1 LKPISGLRQMLL
13 KVVDIR
19 VHYEKVEAVKGVSLE
34 VFSGDIV
41 TLIGSN
47 GAGKTTILR
56 TISGLNTIT
65 SGEIYF
71 KDKRIDRES
80 PANIVKM
87 GVAHVPEGRGMFP
100 YMSVIDNLKMGAYKR
115 TDGREEIEKDIEE
128 VYKHFPIL
136 KGRTRQAAGTLSGG
150 EQQMVAIGR
159 ALMARP
165 SLLLLD
171 EPSLGLSPLMVEEIS
186 EIIKNLNTTLG
197 VTTILVEQNASMA
210 LSLADRGYV
219 LEVGKVILQGTT
231 QDLKESE
238 GVKRAYLGI

>member
-1 LKPISGLRQMLL
+1 MLL
-13 KVVDIR
+13 KVDDIR

-56 TISGLNTIT
+56 TISGLRTST

-100 YMSVIDNLKMGAYKR
+100 YMSVVDNLKMGAYKR

-128 VYKHFPIL
+128 VYKHFPSL
-136 KGRTRQAAGTLSGG
+136 KERTRQAAGTLSGG

-159 ALMARP
+159 AIMARP

-231 QDLKESE
+231 QELKESE
-238 GVKRAYLGI
+238 RVKRAYLGI

>member
-1 LKPISGLRQMLL
+1 MLL
-13 KVVDIR
+13 KVDDIR

-56 TISGLNTIT
+56 TISGLKTTT

-100 YMSVIDNLKMGAYKR
+100 YMSVVDNLKMGAYKR

-128 VYKHFPIL
+128 VYKHFPSL
-136 KGRTRQAAGTLSGG
+136 KERTRQAAGTLSGG

-159 ALMARP
+159 AIMARP

-231 QDLKESE
+231 QELKESE
-238 GVKRAYLGI
+238 RVKRAYLGI

>member
-1 LKPISGLRQMLL
+1 MLL
-13 KVVDIR
+13 KVDGIR

-56 TISGLNTIT
+56 TISGLKTST

-100 YMSVIDNLKMGAYKR
+100 YMSVVDNLKMGAYKR

-136 KGRTRQAAGTLSGG
+136 KERIRQAAGTLSGG

-231 QDLKESE
+231 QELKESE
-238 GVKRAYLGI
+238 RVKKAYLGI

>member
-1 LKPISGLRQMLL
+1 MLL
-13 KVVDIR
+13 KVDDIR

-56 TISGLNTIT
+56 TISGLRTST

-100 YMSVIDNLKMGAYKR
+100 YMSVVDNLKMGAYKR

-128 VYKHFPIL
+128 VYNHFPIL
-136 KGRTRQAAGTLSGG
+136 KNRTRQAAGTLSGG

-231 QDLKESE
+231 QELKESE
-238 GVKRAYLGI
+238 RVKRAYLGI

>member
-1 LKPISGLRQMLL
+1 MLL
-13 KVVDIR
+13 KVDDIR

-56 TISGLNTIT
+56 TISGLTTNT

-71 KDKRIDRES
+71 KDKRIDGES

-100 YMSVIDNLKMGAYKR
+100 YMSVVDNLKMGAYKR

-136 KGRTRQAAGTLSGG
+136 KERTRQAAGTLSGG

-231 QDLKESE
+231 QELKESE
-238 GVKRAYLGI
+238 RVKKAYLGI

>member
-1 LKPISGLRQMLL
+1 
-13 KVVDIR
+13 
-19 VHYEKVEAVKGVSLE
+19 
-34 VFSGDIV
+34 
-41 TLIGSN
+41 
-47 GAGKTTILR
+47 
-56 TISGLNTIT
+56 
-65 SGEIYF
+65 
-71 KDKRIDRES
+71 
-80 PANIVKM
+80 M

-115 TDGREEIEKDIEE
+115 TDGRKDIEKDIEE

-136 KGRTRQAAGTLSGG
+136 KKRTRQAAGTLSGG

-186 EIIKNLNTTLG
+186 EIIKNLKTALG

-231 QDLKESE
+231 KELKESE

>member
-1 LKPISGLRQMLL
+1 MLL

-19 VHYEKVEAVKGVSLE
+19 VQYGKVEAVKGVSLE
-34 VFSGDIV
+34 VFNGDIV

-71 KDKRIDRES
+71 KGKRIDRES
-80 PANIVKM
+80 PANIGKM

-115 TDGREEIEKDIEE
+115 TDGRKDIEKDIEE

-136 KGRTRQAAGTLSGG
+136 KKRTRQAAGTLSGG

-186 EIIKNLNTTLG
+186 EIIKNLKTALG

-231 QDLKESE
+231 KELKESE

>member
-1 LKPISGLRQMLL
+1 MLL
-13 KVVDIR
+13 KVDDIR

-56 TISGLNTIT
+56 TISGLMTST

-100 YMSVIDNLKMGAYKR
+100 YMSVVDNLKMGAYKR

-128 VYKHFPIL
+128 VYKHFPSL
-136 KGRTRQAAGTLSGG
+136 KERTRQAAGTLSGG

-159 ALMARP
+159 AIMARP

-231 QDLKESE
+231 QELKESE
-238 GVKRAYLGI
+238 RVKRAYLGI

>member
-1 LKPISGLRQMLL
+1 MLL
-13 KVVDIR
+13 KVDDIR

-34 VFSGDIV
+34 VFNGDIV

-56 TISGLNTIT
+56 TISGLKTNT

-71 KDKRIDRES
+71 KDTRIDRES

-136 KGRTRQAAGTLSGG
+136 KERKRQAAGTLSGG

-186 EIIKNLNTTLG
+186 EIIKNLNMTLG

-231 QDLKESE
+231 EELKESE
-238 GVKRAYLGI
+238 RVKKAYLGI

>member
-1 LKPISGLRQMLL
+1 MLL

-56 TISGLNTIT
+56 TISGLNTIK

-71 KDKRIDRES
+71 KGKRIDRES
-80 PANIVKM
+80 PAKIVKM

-115 TDGREEIEKDIEE
+115 TDRREEIEKDIEE

-136 KGRTRQAAGTLSGG
+136 KKRTRQAAGTLSGG

-197 VTTILVEQNASMA
+197 VTVILVEQNASMA

-231 QDLKESE
+231 KELKESE